1 MLEEDKQKRLE
12 RTRVLKMILG
22 KKLGAKK
29 LKRMMLMMEQLT
41 IDDLEME
48 VEQVEAKV
56 AELMEIGEDRDP
68 RDETNKMELSNLE
81 GDLKE
86 VASKD
91 SEDLVMGTEDSM
103 DDNMLYNALS
113 SLQEDHPDQSSEEM
127 YDAFSNQEGEM
138 DTKET
143 FTNNGDLYDAP
154 SNNEGDHGT
163 KQEEFSDIQIMISKW
178 EAQEEE
184 EKTLL

>member
-1 MLEEDKQKRLE
+1 
-12 RTRVLKMILG
+12 
-22 KKLGAKK
+22 
-29 LKRMMLMMEQLT
+29 
-41 IDDLEME
+41 
-48 VEQVEAKV
+48 
-56 AELMEIGEDRDP
+56 
-68 RDETNKMELSNLE
+68 
-81 GDLKE
+81 
-86 VASKD
+86 
-91 SEDLVMGTEDSM
+91 M

-163 KQEEFSDIQIMISKW
+163 KQEEFSDIRIMISKW